1 MKENGMLELDR
12 EDRNM
17 LYVDMEGQEEGQAY
31 EAGLRSGD
39 ILLEING
46 DPARGPLDLLYI
58 AIHSLPG
65 DTITLKVKR
74 GDEFTGYEEL
84 EFSFEVN
91 EKDEKELREF
101 VNKMKQR

>member
-1 MKENGMLELDR
+1 MVGYDGWVRWLGTKKKIR
-12 EDRNM
+12 
-17 LYVDMEGQEEGQAY
+17 
-31 EAGLRSGD
+31 LRIRYFEKTVYKNLS
-39 ILLEING
+39 II
-46 DPARGPLDLLYI
+46 
-58 AIHSLPG
+58 SPG